1 MLIWHN
7 SAGVWSLCFAETR
20 AQKRT
25 DKTQSACP
33 SVLQHRRNTQLA
45 KVRIKKIHTWQ
56 AGHQGALMH
65 FCLRWFII
73 LGKQCIEA
81 PQCKIFDFLAGQ
93 HPRPFN
99 NFKEIGC
106 APLVLILKTCS
117 SLMMRDYYFCVWSK
131 PINALKISI
140 AANRYCYDFTI
151 SPKCNTRIIKIN
163 GMRKITQ
170 WWKLQIIALQ
180 RFERHT
186 CRFGT
191 VAIALQAPA
200 IPWLSLTF
208 REAIWKFAIR
218 YWIIDGE

>member
-1 MLIWHN
+1 MKIVL
-7 SAGVWSLCFAETR
+7 AGTR

-25 DKTQSACP
+25 GKAQSACLP
-33 SVLQHRRNTQLA
+33 VSQCGRNTQLA
-45 KVRIKKIHTWQ
+45 KVRIRQIHTWQ

-81 PQCKIFDFLAGQ
+81 PRCKIFDFLAGQ

-117 SLMMRDYYFCVWSK
+117 SLMMWDYYFCVWSK

-140 AANRYCYDFTI
+140 PANRYCYDFTI
-151 SPKCNTRIIKIN
+151 SPKA
-163 GMRKITQ
+163 MP
-170 WWKLQIIALQ
+170 
-180 RFERHT
+180 E
-186 CRFGT
+186 
-191 VAIALQAPA
+191 
-200 IPWLSLTF
+200 SL
-208 REAIWKFAIR
+208 RSMGCAK
-218 YWIIDGE
+218 

>member
-1 MLIWHN
+1 MYEDCARRN
-7 SAGVWSLCFAETR
+7 P
-20 AQKRT
+20 RT
-25 DKTQSACP
+25 KTDRHGLECLPA
-33 SVLQHRRNTQLA
+33 LFLYRRNTQLA
-45 KVRIKKIHTWQ
+45 KVRIRQIHTWQ

-81 PQCKIFDFLAGQ
+81 PRCKIFDFLAGQ

-151 SPKCNTRIIKIN
+151 SPKCNARIIKIN

-208 REAIWKFAIR
+208 WEAIWKFAIL
-218 YWIIDGE
+218 YAIIYGK

>member
-1 MLIWHN
+1 MKIVL
-7 SAGVWSLCFAETR
+7 AGTR

-25 DKTQSACP
+25 GKAQSACLP
-33 SVLQHRRNTQLA
+33 VSCIGEICSLPKYELRR
-45 KVRIKKIHTWQ
+45 
-56 AGHQGALMH
+56 
-65 FCLRWFII
+65 FI
-73 LGKQCIEA
+73 LGKLGIKGPWCIFA
-81 PQCKIFDFLAGQ
+81 FDDSSYLASNASRCPRCKIFDFLAGQ

-200 IPWLSLTF
+200 IP
-208 REAIWKFAIR
+208 
-218 YWIIDGE
+218 